1 VTTAREFIED
11 LQRGQEVHFPGGP
24 AVRLPQLTGPAIAQ
38 ALLAVVPPLA
48 PLNLPLMVSEREFWF
63 IFSPYAH
70 HVTAD
75 VHEQPG
81 PHTVTVNHT
90 AYPIRSLTTVA
101 VQTRFQAASRS
112 TDLLSATLIFGF
124 PTSKPFELTADYQ
137 GDDRTRLSP
146 GNLLAFAQNLLLLS
160 RRSGPFGLQGRKS

>member
-24 AVRLPQLTGPAIAQ
+24 AVKLPQMTGPAIAQ

-70 HVTAD
+70 HVTVD
-75 VHEQPG
+75 VQEQPG
-81 PHTVTVNHT
+81 PHFVTVNHA
-90 AYPIRSLTTVA
+90 AYRIRSLTALTT
-101 VQTRFQAASRS
+101 QTRFQAAPRR
-112 TDLLSATLIFGF
+112 TDLISATLIFAF
-124 PTSKPFELTADYQ
+124 PTAKPFELTADYQ
-137 GDDRTRLSP
+137 GEDRTRLSP
-146 GNLLAFAQNLLLLS
+146 GNLLAFAQHLLLMS
-160 RRSGPFGLQGRKS
+160 GRSGPFGLVGRKS